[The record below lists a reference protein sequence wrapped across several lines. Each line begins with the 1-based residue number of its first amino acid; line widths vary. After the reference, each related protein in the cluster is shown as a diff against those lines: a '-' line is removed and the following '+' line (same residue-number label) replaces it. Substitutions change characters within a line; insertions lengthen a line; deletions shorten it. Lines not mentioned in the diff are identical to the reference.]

1 VNAEPPAQKDRR
13 VTHGKKAIRELTPSD
28 DGAAPGAAVPP
39 GTGIPARRSLREV
52 DRWYREQHPEGRER
66 VADTGRAMSR
76 ENVELVRRVCEA
88 NDRGDLTAVFAAY
101 DPEIEWHV
109 LGLASAELG
118 FDPVYVGHDGV
129 RTFWR
134 LWLSAWETTSFEYD
148 EFIDAG
154 EHVVV
159 VQTQRNRGRTSGIEL
174 EWNSYAQVWTMQD
187 AKVVRVEFFPTRG
200 EALEAVRL
208 RD

>member
-1 VNAEPPAQKDRR
+1 
-13 VTHGKKAIRELTPSD
+13 
-28 DGAAPGAAVPP
+28 
-39 GTGIPARRSLREV
+39 
-52 DRWYREQHPEGRER
+52 
-66 VADTGRAMSR
+66 MSR

-187 AKVVRVEFFPTRG
+187 AKVVRVEFSPTRG

>member
-1 VNAEPPAQKDRR
+1 
-13 VTHGKKAIRELTPSD
+13 
-28 DGAAPGAAVPP
+28 
-39 GTGIPARRSLREV
+39 
-52 DRWYREQHPEGRER
+52 
-66 VADTGRAMSR
+66 MSH

-88 NDRGDLTAVFAAY
+88 HDRGDLRAVFAAY
-101 DPEIEWHV
+101 GSEIEWHV
-109 LGLASAELG
+109 PGLASAEVD

-129 RTFWR
+129 RAFWR

-159 VQTQRNRGRTSGIEL
+159 VQTQRYRGRTSGIEL
-174 EWNSYAQVWTMQD
+174 EWISIAQVWTIQD

-200 EALEAVRL
+200 EALKAVGL
-208 RD
+208 RE

>member
-1 VNAEPPAQKDRR
+1 
-13 VTHGKKAIRELTPSD
+13 
-28 DGAAPGAAVPP
+28 
-39 GTGIPARRSLREV
+39 
-52 DRWYREQHPEGRER
+52 
-66 VADTGRAMSR
+66 MSR
-76 ENVELVRRVCEA
+76 ENVELVRSVCEA

-154 EHVVV
+154 DSVVV
-159 VQTQRNRGRTSGIEL
+159 VFRQRGRGKGSGAHAERTFFGVYDL
-174 EWNSYAQVWTMQD
+174 EAG
-187 AKVVRVEFFPTRG
+187 KVTRFRMY
-200 EALEAVRL
+200 ESRKAALEAAGL
-208 RD
+208 SE

>member
-1 VNAEPPAQKDRR
+1 
-13 VTHGKKAIRELTPSD
+13 
-28 DGAAPGAAVPP
+28 
-39 GTGIPARRSLREV
+39 
-52 DRWYREQHPEGRER
+52 
-66 VADTGRAMSR
+66 MSQ
-76 ENVELVRRVCEA
+76 ENVDLVRRVYEA
-88 NDRGDLTAVFAAY
+88 DDRGDLTAVFAAY

-109 LGLASAELG
+109 PGLASPELG

-134 LWLSAWETTSFEYD
+134 LWLSAWETTTFDYH

-159 VQTQRNRGRTSGIEL
+159 VQSQRNRGRTSGIEL
-174 EWNSYAQVWTMQD
+174 EWNFAQVWTIQD

-200 EALEAVRL
+200 EALEAVGL
-208 RD
+208 SE

>member
-1 VNAEPPAQKDRR
+1 MRKRLSPSGIGSPRR
-13 VTHGKKAIRELTPSD
+13 PWGCGSKRC
-28 DGAAPGAAVPP
+28 
-39 GTGIPARRSLREV
+39 RRRPWSWCAGFTR
-52 DRWYREQHPEGRER
+52 Q
-66 VADTGRAMSR
+66 T
-76 ENVELVRRVCEA
+76 N
-88 NDRGDLTAVFAAY
+88 RGDFTAVFAAY

-109 LGLASAELG
+109 LGVAELG

-159 VQTQRNRGRTSGIEL
+159 VQSQRMRGRTSGIEL
-174 EWNSYAQVWTMQD
+174 EWNSYAQVWTIQD
-187 AKVVRVEFFPTRG
+187 AKVVRMEFFPTRG
-200 EALEAVRL
+200 GALEAVGL
-208 RD
+208 SE

>member
-1 VNAEPPAQKDRR
+1 
-13 VTHGKKAIRELTPSD
+13 
-28 DGAAPGAAVPP
+28 
-39 GTGIPARRSLREV
+39 
-52 DRWYREQHPEGRER
+52 
-66 VADTGRAMSR
+66 M
-76 ENVELVRRVCEA
+76 ELVRSVLEA
-88 NDRGDLTAVFAAY
+88 HDRGDSTAIFAAY

-109 LGLASAELG
+109 LRVAEFG

-134 LWLSAWETTSFEYD
+134 LWVSAWETTSFEYD

-174 EWNSYAQVWTMQD
+174 EWISYAQVWTIQD

-200 EALEAVRL
+200 EALQAMGPRE
-208 RD
+208 

>member
-1 VNAEPPAQKDRR
+1 
-13 VTHGKKAIRELTPSD
+13 
-28 DGAAPGAAVPP
+28 
-39 GTGIPARRSLREV
+39 
-52 DRWYREQHPEGRER
+52 
-66 VADTGRAMSR
+66 MSQ
-76 ENVELVRRVCEA
+76 ENVELVRRVFEA
-88 NDRGDLTAVFAAY
+88 HGRGDFTAVFAAY

-109 LGLASAELG
+109 LRVAEFG

-159 VQTQRNRGRTSGIEL
+159 VQSQRMRARTSGIDV
-174 EWNSYAQVWTMQD
+174 EWNSYAQVWTIRD
-187 AKVVRVEFFPTRG
+187 AKVVRMDFFPTRG
-200 EALEAVRL
+200 EAVEAVGRSE
-208 RD
+208 

>member
-1 VNAEPPAQKDRR
+1 
-13 VTHGKKAIRELTPSD
+13 
-28 DGAAPGAAVPP
+28 
-39 GTGIPARRSLREV
+39 
-52 DRWYREQHPEGRER
+52 
-66 VADTGRAMSR
+66 MSQ
-76 ENVELVRRVCEA
+76 ENVELVRRVYEA
-88 NDRGDLTAVFAAY
+88 HNRGDFTAVFAAY
-101 DPEIEWHV
+101 GPEIEWHV
-109 LGLASAELG
+109 LGVAEFG

-159 VQTQRNRGRTSGIEL
+159 VQSQRMRGRTSGIEL
-174 EWNSYAQVWTMQD
+174 EWNSYAQVWTIQH
-187 AKVVRVEFFPTRG
+187 AKVIRVEFFPTRG
-200 EALEAVRL
+200 EALEAVGA

>member
-1 VNAEPPAQKDRR
+1 
-13 VTHGKKAIRELTPSD
+13 
-28 DGAAPGAAVPP
+28 
-39 GTGIPARRSLREV
+39 
-52 DRWYREQHPEGRER
+52 
-66 VADTGRAMSR
+66 MSR
-76 ENVELVRRVCEA
+76 KNVELVRRVCEA
-88 NDRGDLTAVFAAY
+88 NDRGDLTAVFASY
-101 DPEIEWHV
+101 DPEIELHV

-134 LWLSAWETTSFEYD
+134 LWLSAWETTSFEYH

-159 VQTQRNRGRTSGIEL
+159 VQSQRNRGRTSGIEL
-174 EWNSYAQVWTMQD
+174 EWNFAQVWTIQD

-200 EALEAVRL
+200 EALEAVGL